1 MEPVTVVLGLAAI
14 IGTGALTKI
23 GENIT
28 DKLTQHVKNYREFLK
43 RKAPNS
49 NTVKALEAGGSID
62 YGQAHQE
69 LESVAKDAEA
79 IELVAAI
86 QAELVANPKLKE
98 WIEQELNQK
107 QSQLATIENWQGI
120 NIKGGINTITG
131 NTLNF

>member
-28 DKLTQHVKNYREFLK
+28 DKLTQHVENYREFLK

-49 NTVKALEAGGSID
+49 NTVKALESGGSID

-69 LESVAKDAEA
+69 LESVAKDTEA
-79 IELVAAI
+79 IDLVAAI
-86 QAELVANPKLKE
+86 QAELAANPKLKE

-120 NIKGGINTITG
+120 NVKGGINTITG

>member
-28 DKLTQHVKNYREFLK
+28 DKLIQYVKNYREFLK

-49 NTVKALEAGGSID
+49 KTVKALEAGGSID

-86 QAELVANPKLKE
+86 QDELVANPKLVE

-107 QSQLATIENWQGI
+107 QSQLTTIENWKGI
-120 NIKGGINTITG
+120 NIKGGINTVKD
-131 NTLNF
+131 NTFNF